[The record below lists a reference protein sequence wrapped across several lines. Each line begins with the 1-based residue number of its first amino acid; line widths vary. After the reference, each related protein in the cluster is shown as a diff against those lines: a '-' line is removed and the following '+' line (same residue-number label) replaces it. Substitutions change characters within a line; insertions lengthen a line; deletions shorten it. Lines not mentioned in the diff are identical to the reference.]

1 VSLHESSSDRPRGV
15 LVRRPQTTIYTML
28 LFISLL
34 ALVVSCLIM
43 AWEMLQYDLQY
54 EPPANMRRAAQIITT
69 PYHLV

>member
-1 VSLHESSSDRPRGV
+1 VSLPGSSSDRPRGV
-15 LVRRPQTTIYTML
+15 LVRRPQSTIFTVL

-54 EPPANMRRAAQIITT
+54 EPPANMRRAASIVVT
-69 PYHLV
+69 PYEIV